1 MKWYNGENYNRYRNE
16 VKGLNNHAIDLNNHE
31 SIINRFIY
39 LPEKIAREFSMS
51 ETACGRLNIEDLIQ
65 EGMIGL
71 CIASKMVDESLVKN
85 TDNHDRFI
93 ASYLSH
99 RIRGQIRRAID
110 GFRGTIRIPERKI
123 REIRNDKEEVDTYRD
138 SFFFNV
144 LKQIDDDLIR
154 NGRMVVDS
162 NNELKEYNYNIVVA
176 YLLGVFN
183 ANLNKTESIVLKKWY
198 GLQTPKESLNQIAI
212 DLGGDYTT
220 QKVFELKNKALNK
233 INGKINKG
241 EIVDFLFT

>member
-1 MKWYNGENYNRYRNE
+1 MKWYNGENYGRYRDE
-16 VKGLNNHAIDLNNHE
+16 IKKLEGFAIDLNNHE
-31 SIINRFIY
+31 SIINRFIH
-39 LPEKIAREFSMS
+39 LPEKIAREFSIS

-65 EGMIGL
+65 EGMVGL
-71 CIASKMVDESLVKN
+71 CIASKMVDEGLVKN

-123 REIRNDKEEVDTYRD
+123 REIRSDKEEVDIYRD

-154 NGRMVVDS
+154 NGRMVIDS
-162 NNELKEYNYNIVVA
+162 NDELKEYNYNIVTA
-176 YLLGVFN
+176 YLLGIFN
-183 ANLNKTESIVLKKWY
+183 ANLTRTETTILKKWY
-198 GLQTPKESLNQIAI
+198 GLQVQKEPLSQIAI
-212 DLGGDYTT
+212 DLGDDYTT
-220 QKVFELKNKALNK
+220 QKVFEIKKNALNK

-241 EIVDFLFT
+241 EIVDFLFK